1 MAHRPHQPAQPTP
14 STEGKQYVKA
24 GGLKMV
30 LFLIF
35 GACFL
40 AVLFLGAIAIEGDE
54 FLLFACGLILVSIIG
69 SLIMMS
75 LPNH

>member
-1 MAHRPHQPAQPTP
+1 
-14 STEGKQYVKA
+14 
-24 GGLKMV
+24 MV

-40 AVLFLGAIAIEGDE
+40 AILFLGAIAIEGEE
-54 FLLFACGLILVSIIG
+54 FLLFACALTLISIIV

>member
-1 MAHRPHQPAQPTP
+1 
-14 STEGKQYVKA
+14 
-24 GGLKMV
+24 MV

-40 AVLFLGAIAIEGDE
+40 AVLFLGAIAFEGDE

>member
-1 MAHRPHQPAQPTP
+1 MA
-14 STEGKQYVKA
+14 
-24 GGLKMV
+24 
-30 LFLIF
+30 LFLII

-40 AVLFLGAIAIEGDE
+40 AVLLLGAIAFEGEE
-54 FLLFACGLILVSIIG
+54 FLLFAFALILVVIIG

>member
-1 MAHRPHQPAQPTP
+1 
-14 STEGKQYVKA
+14 
-24 GGLKMV
+24 MV
-30 LFLIF
+30 LFLIL

-40 AVLFLGAIAIEGDE
+40 AILFLGAITIEGEE
-54 FLLFACGLILVSIIG
+54 FLLFASALILVVIIG